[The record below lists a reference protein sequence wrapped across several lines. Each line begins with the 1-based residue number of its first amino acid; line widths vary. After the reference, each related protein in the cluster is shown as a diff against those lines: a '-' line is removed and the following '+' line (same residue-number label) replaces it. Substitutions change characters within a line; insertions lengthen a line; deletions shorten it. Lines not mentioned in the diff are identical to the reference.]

1 MQIKPPTLPLQTQVK
16 HTTAVTPVQNNTT
29 NRSTPTNWQ
38 VSQLIE
44 AVILNITDKQIL
56 LDIQGTKVHSD
67 KPDILGLK
75 TGDHLKLQIEQL
87 KPSVQFK
94 IINFQPAQTPGSLV
108 QTLKNSL
115 PINDAT
121 FTPLLKNIAYVANRP
136 ALRPSP
142 LAAEVNATVRDLFK
156 NIPAPFNLKTGAQIK
171 LQLQNS
177 GIFIESKIKNTLF
190 EVLNKAQAS
199 SLSNV
204 ETKIHSSIKTVLE
217 NDLGVKLHRLADL
230 IKSQNTTTT
239 GLTKNTAN
247 QISPKN
253 TQNIAHQNPKI
264 ENEQTSL
271 QNIIK
276 REEAMQVF
284 LRQVESSLSH
294 LQQTQLQNLNE
305 AQTGRPTW
313 LMELPIKDGQDIDL
327 FQFKINEEE
336 VQNEQGERKKVWN
349 VVLQFNLKGLG
360 EIKAHIKMQNEFISA
375 HFFSEKPNTLSLF
388 KENADYLR
396 SRLNYSGL
404 NVGNIECTKG
414 SMHNAQS
421 TSAPLSPS
429 ALDERT

>member
-1 MQIKPPTLPLQTQVK
+1 MQIKPPTLPLQTPVK
-16 HTTAVTPVQNNTT
+16 HTTAVTPAQNNTT

-38 VSQLIE
+38 VSQLLE
-44 AVILNITDKQIL
+44 AVILKITDKQIL

-67 KPDILGLK
+67 KPDISGLK

-87 KPSVQFK
+87 KPSAQFK
-94 IINFQPAQTPGSLV
+94 IINFQPAQTSSSLV

-115 PINDAT
+115 PINNAT
-121 FTPLLKNIAYVANRP
+121 FTPLLKNIAFVANRP
-136 ALRPSP
+136 TLRPSP
-142 LAAEVNATVRDLFK
+142 LAAEVNATVRELFK

-171 LQLQNS
+171 SQLQNS

-190 EVLNKAQAS
+190 EVLNKAQAN
-199 SLSNV
+199 SLSNI
-204 ETKIHSSIKTVLE
+204 ETKIHGSIKTVLE

-230 IKSQNTTTT
+230 IKSQTTAATD
-239 GLTKNTAN
+239 LTKNTAN
-247 QISPKN
+247 QINPKN
-253 TQNIAHQNPKI
+253 PQNIAHQNPKI
-264 ENEQTSL
+264 TNEQASL
-271 QNIIK
+271 QNIMQ

-336 VQNEQGERKKVWN
+336 VQNEQGERKKIWN

-360 EIKAHIKMQNEFISA
+360 EVKSHIKMQNEFISA
-375 HFFSEKPNTLSLF
+375 LFFSEKPSTQSLF
-388 KENADYLR
+388 LENIDYLR
-396 SRLNYSGL
+396 SRLNYNGL
-404 NVGNIECTKG
+404 NVGNIECTNKPA
-414 SMHNAQS
+414 HKVQS
-421 TSAPLSPS
+421 SSSYSTT
-429 ALDERT
+429 LDERT